1 MKKNL
6 LYKCVFLFMMFSCF
20 MGSLQAQKRADIA
33 NYPRLK
39 HSLGMGAGFTTGYGL
54 SYRYTPSEWGF
65 QVNFAPY
72 KVKNF
77 EQYSF
82 GVSFLYE
89 LVRLKSTS
97 LYLYEGNHFLYK
109 KEQDVVINYSPIYV
123 PIMGT
128 VEQSFWNNG
137 IGFGVSALASEN
149 VSFDIMAGYALYNN
163 LSEIKPTIEGAFYF
177 KF

>member
-1 MKKNL
+1 
-6 LYKCVFLFMMFSCF
+6 

-72 KVKNF
+72 KVSDSGNPQLI

-89 LVRLKSTS
+89 LVRLKSAS
-97 LYLYEGNHFLYK
+97 LYFYEGNHFLYRRERISNPDPLATYIISSERK
-109 KEQDVVINYSPIYV
+109 L
-123 PIMGT
+123 
-128 VEQSFWNNG
+128 NNG
-137 IGFGVSALASEN
+137 LGFGVSALASEN
-149 VSFDIMAGYALYNN
+149 VSFELMAGYATYMSFKEKNSPSLEIN
-163 LSEIKPTIEGAFYF
+163 LTVEGAIYY